1 MIKFPIFLKLC
12 TSMLILTH
20 FNTTTDKN
28 KIEKGC
34 EEKICFYF
42 NFPLKFKIQDII
54 SEKLFN
60 DTENVYDFHKL

>member
-1 MIKFPIFLKLC
+1 
-12 TSMLILTH
+12 MLILTH

-42 NFPLKFKIQDII
+42 YFPLKFKIQDII

>member
-1 MIKFPIFLKLC
+1 MIKCTIFLKLC

-28 KIEKGC
+28 KIEKAC
-34 EEKICFYF
+34 EEKICCMFF
-42 NFPLKFKIQDII
+42 FLLKFQIQDIS